1 MCHQF
6 FIFCIY
12 GVLAGFEQFI
22 VLVLL
27 YLALFNN

>member
-6 FIFCIY
+6 FIFCID
-12 GVLAGFEQFI
+12 GVLADFEQVI